1 MISSLHIFREGNS
14 RQGVDDLL
22 SISVKFA
29 MKLGVKRCIDV
40 ERMFLLEVFAALK
53 TAFSDARGDSM
64 STETPVIKEPSIPAR
79 RIRS

>member
-40 ERMFLLEVFAALK
+40 ERMFSARGLRGTEDCFFRCKRGLDVDG
-53 TAFSDARGDSM
+53 DARHQGAFNS
-64 STETPVIKEPSIPAR
+64 S
-79 RIRS
+79 